1 MSGPGDRLR
10 VLVVDDEAPARS
22 LAAEYLEA
30 EPGVVLAGEASDG
43 FAAVKAVAELDP
55 DVLLLDVQMPKLDGF
70 EVLELLA
77 PRRDGRP
84 AVVFTTAYEEHA
96 LRAFEV
102 RAVDYLLKPFPPER
116 LSEALGRA
124 RERLARGRPGPE
136 ADLDPSDLEPPDD
149 CPGRLRPLDRILV
162 REGPKVHV
170 VAADDLDYAEARG
183 DAVRLVAGAR
193 DLTKPQ
199 TLSDLEARLDPGRFV
214 RIHRSYLLN
223 LDRLA
228 RVELYAKDSRV
239 AILRD
244 GTRLPTSRTGWA
256 RLRALL

>member
-1 MSGPGDRLR
+1 MTAGRALR

-22 LAAEYLEA
+22 LIREYLAA
-30 EPGVVLAGEASDG
+30 EPGVEIAGEAGDG

-55 DVLLLDVQMPKLDGF
+55 DLLLLDVQMPRLDGF
-70 EVLELLA
+70 EVLELIG
-77 PRRDGRP
+77 PRPDGRP

-102 RAVDYLLKPFPPER
+102 AAVDYLLKPFPPER

-124 RERLARGRPGPE
+124 RERLARGEPGPE
-136 ADLDPSDLEPPDD
+136 AGLDPAARRP
-149 CPGRLRPLDRILV
+149 RPLDRILV
-162 REGPKVHV
+162 RDGARVHV
-170 VAADDLDYAEARG
+170 VAAADLDYAEARG
-183 DAVRLVAGAR
+183 DAVRLVAAGPGPTRR
-193 DLTKPQ
+193 DLTKQQ
-199 TLSDLEARLDPGRFV
+199 TLTELAAALDPDRFA
-214 RIHRSYLLN
+214 RIHRSFLLN

-244 GTRLPTSRTGWA
+244 GSRLPVSRAGWA
-256 RLRALL
+256 RLRRLF

>member
-1 MSGPGDRLR
+1 MSGSGERLR

-30 EPGVVLAGEASDG
+30 EPGVELAGEAADG
-43 FAAVKAVAELDP
+43 FAAVKAVADLDP

-70 EVLELLA
+70 EVLELLG
-77 PRRDGRP
+77 PRPEGRP
-84 AVVFTTAYEEHA
+84 AVVFTTAYEQHA

-102 RAVDYLLKPFPPER
+102 RAVDYLLKPYPPER

-124 RERLARGRPGPE
+124 RERLARRRLGPE
-136 ADLDPSDLEPPDD
+136 TGLDPADLDPSQDD
-149 CPGRLRPLDRILV
+149 RPLERILV
-162 REGPKVHV
+162 RDGSKVHV
-170 VAADDLDYAEARG
+170 IAADELDYAEARG
-183 DAVRLVAGAR
+183 DAVRLVAGER

-199 TLSDLEARLDPGRFV
+199 TLSELEARLDPGRFV

-244 GTRLPTSRTGWA
+244 GTRLPTSRTGWS
-256 RLRALL
+256 RLRELL